1 VPFSNLEK
9 ATCSS
14 LGGVDPDDMIGT
26 LDKKEL
32 GNGRLKLEIVVQ
44 HIDYFI

>member
-1 VPFSNLEK
+1 MRSLIGPFSNLEK

-14 LGGVDPDDMIGT
+14 LGGVDLDNMIGT

-32 GNGRLKLEIVVQ
+32 GNSCLKLEIVV
-44 HIDYFI
+44 